1 MPNDLDL
8 FLKLVGE
15 SGVEVLDLCL
25 PEYRSIYQDEKGWC
39 ECYEVPEYP
48 SIRQDE
54 IGWGECYVLPKG
66 VIEVKSLTKLVLEGG
81 IRVDQA
87 FTSQSIKFF
96 SLREL
101 HLVHVLLE
109 DDQAIERLISCC
121 PLIEMITL
129 MLFGGSMKS
138 LSMHG
143 LQKLNTV
150 YVDGIKEVY
159 IDEASRL
166 KSLYYC
172 HDCLNAP
179 FKIDFI
185 QCKYFKELLLCLNNT
200 TIITNKWFLEI
211 FPKFS
216 FLERLEIWNC
226 VLSETINISSV
237 QLKYLEVSDCSNL
250 KEASIDAP
258 NLLLCK
264 FSGFKGSKPIISFL
278 NISSQLEVY
287 LDVLIDEDLDVFYVR
302 ELLQNIKPENVL
314 ISLSLYIFYSE
325 VSNSMHE
332 LISNCLVH
340 LIYIFNLCVLIYVG
354 CTKTGVLGYSIPSTK
369 YQAYGPMHSFRS
381 K

>member
-1 MPNDLDL
+1 
-8 FLKLVGE
+8 
-15 SGVEVLDLCL
+15 
-25 PEYRSIYQDEKGWC
+25 
-39 ECYEVPEYP
+39 
-48 SIRQDE
+48 
-54 IGWGECYVLPKG
+54 
-66 VIEVKSLTKLVLEGG
+66 
-81 IRVDQA
+81 
-87 FTSQSIKFF
+87 
-96 SLREL
+96 
-101 HLVHVLLE
+101 
-109 DDQAIERLISCC
+109 
-121 PLIEMITL
+121 
-129 MLFGGSMKS
+129 
-138 LSMHG
+138 MHG
-143 LQKLNTV
+143 LQKLKKV
-150 YVDGIKEVY
+150 CVSGINKVY
-159 IDEASRL
+159 IDEAS
-166 KSLYYC
+166 SLESLDFYHYC
-172 HDCLNAP
+172 LDAP
-179 FKIDFI
+179 FKVDFI
-185 QCKYFKELLLCLNNT
+185 HCKYLKELLLRLNRT

-340 LIYIFNLCVLIYVG
+340 SIYIFNLCVLIYVG